1 MLSGLSHRLG
11 VEVFIPW
18 KHALPPYGRI
28 SVQRTPL
35 NIAVR
40 SPCRVVVVMARK
52 PAKMYRRL
60 KGQAFTR
67 RKYMGGVPNNQIV
80 RFLTGDSQAAE
91 TGGFELVLELSA
103 DESCQIRHTALEAS
117 RIICNSTIRKVAG
130 EKGYALRIHTF
141 PHHVLRENK
150 QATGAG
156 ADRVSQGM
164 RCAFGKNVG
173 TAARVKHGQRVIS
186 LHCNAKDFL
195 TAKDALR
202 KAKMKLPTP
211 CTVSLV
217 RGHELVKGLA

>member
-28 SVQRTPL
+28 SDQRAPL

-173 TAARVKHGQRVIS
+173 TAARVKSGQNVITIS
-186 LHCNAKDFL
+186 TRPQFFL
-195 TAKDALR
+195 AAKDALR
-202 KAKMKLPTP
+202 KAGMKIPSP
-211 CTVSLV
+211 CTTAVV
-217 RGHELVKGLA
+217 KGHEHLKGLV